1 MAFPEYQLRQY
12 LHVGWIRENDE
23 QDKWSFRTIQRI
35 SDIRKLEEEID
46 SLRRQLEL
54 MVLNNKNLSSP
65 EIVEFSMILD
75 KKINEYMNRNR
86 KDR

>member
-23 QDKWSFRTIQRI
+23 QGKWSFRTIKRI
-35 SDIRKLEEEID
+35 PDICSLEEEID

-54 MVLNNKNLSSP
+54 MVLNNKSLSSP

-75 KKINEYMNRNR
+75 KKINEYMNRNGKNR
-86 KDR
+86 